1 MFNSNLTS
9 IIDDDEE
16 ENIIDIKIDDV
27 KGNIKDDN
35 IKGGE
40 NGDSV
45 VNDDENYNIN
55 GDEKKKLEEEEK
67 KKLEDDE
74 KEKLEEEKNKVLDAL
89 YKEKRNEQR
98 ATINNLR
105 QRQKSEMEDLYN
117 EIYHDQSRSN
127 KNSRRIDNIF
137 IWSGCRYED
146 IDKYILGGK
155 DVNIKSTRN
164 IFHGDESLAAFLWKY
179 DIKYR
184 TIQVIAPNIMKYITF
199 LLTVMLP
206 FFVNGYSIIIRWV
219 ERPVRDPDEFHNW
232 SKLSL
237 IHTEFA
243 GLVII
248 ISLFLSDFI
257 YLFSCF
263 MINCICA
270 APDGVNEKHLNNLFH
285 KIVIL
290 ISTPLIIFSLVK
302 IFIII
307 FEESKFFIKHIETI
321 DALNDTLVKKSSII
335 GNDGT
340 KFGDLDYIPFLI
352 IGVICFLKQVKTNIM
367 NYNHFLTNVQ
377 FNDYVSRQ
385 NENRYFWKRK
395 SYRMRL
401 DYSIYDPEA
410 IKRVGHNM
418 QNIGKFSLLRV
429 IVWTK
434 HQLPTLILN
443 KYNNN
448 IKSKNTYEEDQNDF
462 YSSNKL
468 DKLDNL
474 RDIDETD
481 RKLKDLEKEI
491 KNKKDKKDKKDNQ
504 ELEIFRDK
512 CWPCIYFSHLLVF
525 ISVIPIVLPIIIIFV
540 VIIGVAFLSLIIKV
554 SQISFV
560 SELELLEWDYGNVV
574 QFIAFLNNILSLDT
588 GKIQSFNSIMTF
600 MFSGEDASES
610 TKEKQARVNFVN
622 GLISYLVKKVGLF
635 RTIITLPQLNTDDL
649 QKIFIEEQ
657 GFNLKSKR
665 FDINECN
672 KYLQECEDD
681 DDFDLFSNKK
691 EIKIIF
697 QSDDDEIKTDEEIK
711 TDDEEIKTDD
721 ENIDEEIKTDE
732 IHTSEEETDEE
743 LVNHIINEDDIN
755 ISIIS

>member
-1 MFNSNLTS
+1 
-9 IIDDDEE
+9 
-16 ENIIDIKIDDV
+16 
-27 KGNIKDDN
+27 
-35 IKGGE
+35 
-40 NGDSV
+40 
-45 VNDDENYNIN
+45 
-55 GDEKKKLEEEEK
+55 
-67 KKLEDDE
+67 
-74 KEKLEEEKNKVLDAL
+74 
-89 YKEKRNEQR
+89 
-98 ATINNLR
+98 
-105 QRQKSEMEDLYN
+105 MEDLYN

-155 DVNIKSTRN
+155 NVNIKSTRN

-179 DIKYR
+179 DINYR
-184 TIQVIAPNIMKYITF
+184 TIQVIAPDIMRYITF

-206 FFVNGYSIIIRWV
+206 FFVNGYSIIIRWI

-335 GNDGT
+335 GNNGT
-340 KFGDLDYIPFLI
+340 KFGDLDFFPFLI
-352 IGVICFLKQVKTNIM
+352 IGVICFLKQMKTNII

-377 FNDYVSRQ
+377 FNEYVSRYN
-385 NENRYFWKRK
+385 NENKYFWKRK

-401 DYSIYDPEA
+401 DYSIYDPDA

-434 HQLPTLILN
+434 HHLPTIILN
-443 KYNNN
+443 KYNNH
-448 IKSKNTYEEDQNDF
+448 IKSKNRYEEDENDF
-462 YSSNKL
+462 YTL

-474 RDIDETD
+474 SDIDETD

-491 KNKKDKKDKKDNQ
+491 KNKKDKKEALKKDSQ
-504 ELEIFRDK
+504 ELDIFREK

-525 ISVIPIVLPIIIIFV
+525 ISVIPIVLPIIIIFI

-560 SELELLEWDYGNVV
+560 SELELLDWDYGNAV

-610 TKEKQARVNFVN
+610 TKEKRARVNFVN
-622 GLISYLVKKVGLF
+622 GLISYLVKKIGLF

-657 GFNLKSKR
+657 DYNLKSKII
-665 FDINECN
+665 DINE
-672 KYLQECEDD
+672 YLQECDDD

-691 EIKIIF
+691 ELKIIID
-697 QSDDDEIKTDEEIK
+697 SDDDEIKTDEEK
-711 TDDEEIKTDD
+711 SD
-721 ENIDEEIKTDE
+721 EIKTDE
-732 IHTSEEETDEE
+732 IKTDEIKTDEEETDEEETDEE

-755 ISIIS
+755 ISIIP